1 MDPMNIALLL
11 LWLFLYI
18 SSSLAQ
24 SDPTFL
30 DLSIN
35 PTITVGQSFNATWR
49 WSGMRI
55 PYAHPL
61 IVTVGQD
68 NQASTTTT
76 STASPGVNTGV
87 VQLQVSETGSFRA
100 TLAMP
105 FSGFLL
111 FPPSTITQTAQ
122 FVVVPTT
129 LPDIIAKND
138 LHIHESTR
146 LKRPLTLQSV
156 LLRQCM
162 TQSIIYLNRQL
173 TNPSQHAIFPISF
186 DCFRNQSNINVA
198 QDIGDWFWNRLAR
211 YSTNSTQKST
221 TPSPTVDSLV
231 GVILGAIFGSL
242 SAFLLLAILV
252 YCVWRHRRRTLPRRN
267 TLSDLNSHG
276 FYPNRMSANSIPS
289 VERSLGKGEEENWDA
304 YTESSLAPSDS
315 VSRVVWSFSQ
325 GKKKVRPLATST
337 ALATQSST
345 ASNDSRES
353 KPDADATPDS
363 GRYRSA
369 NIDLPYKIP
378 MIIMTTATPSP
389 PSTTVS

>member
-24 SDPTFL
+24 IDPNSL

-35 PTITVGQSFNATWR
+35 PTITVGQSFDATWR
-49 WSGMRI
+49 WNGAKI
-55 PYAHPL
+55 PFPHPL
-61 IVTVGQD
+61 IVRVGENDQD
-68 NQASTTTT
+68 QPSITTL
-76 STASPGVNTGV
+76 TASPGVSNGV
-87 VQLQVSETGSFRA
+87 VRLQVSETGSFRA

-105 FSGFLL
+105 FSGPPPPIMPLL
-111 FPPSTITQTAQ
+111 SPSTASGISQISTTPVIGSGTQSLSTFTPLPAASTMLSIIST
-122 FVVVPTT
+122 PTT
-129 LPDIIAKND
+129 STD
-138 LHIHESTR
+138 L
-146 LKRPLTLQSV
+146 
-156 LLRQCM
+156 
-162 TQSIIYLNRQL
+162 
-173 TNPSQHAIFPISF
+173 
-186 DCFRNQSNINVA
+186 
-198 QDIGDWFWNRLAR
+198 
-211 YSTNSTQKST
+211 TNSTQQST
-221 TPSPTVDSLV
+221 TPSPGMQSDTSVNSLV
-231 GVILGAIFGSL
+231 GIILGAIFGSL
-242 SAFLLLAILV
+242 SAFLLLTILV

-267 TLSDLNSHG
+267 TLSDLNSNG
-276 FYPNRMSANSIPS
+276 FYPNRMSANAIPS
-289 VERSLGKGEEENWDA
+289 VEQPLDKEEEENWDA

-337 ALATQSST
+337 TLATQSST
-345 ASNDSRES
+345 AANDSRES
-353 KPDADATPDS
+353 KPDATPDS

>member
-24 SDPTFL
+24 IDPNSL

-35 PTITVGQSFNATWR
+35 PTITVGQSFDATWR
-49 WSGMRI
+49 WNGAKI
-55 PYAHPL
+55 PFPHPL
-61 IVTVGQD
+61 IVRVGENDQD
-68 NQASTTTT
+68 QPSITTL
-76 STASPGVNTGV
+76 TASPGVSNGV
-87 VQLQVSETGSFRA
+87 VRLQVSETGSFRA

-105 FSGFLL
+105 FSGF
-111 FPPSTITQTAQ
+111 FFIPPSTITQTAQ

-129 LPDIIAKND
+129 LPDTTPPPPIMP
-138 LHIHESTR
+138 LLSPSTASGISQISTT
-146 LKRPLTLQSV
+146 PVFGSG
-156 LLRQCM
+156 
-162 TQSIIYLNRQL
+162 TQSLSTFTPLPAASTITPTTSTDL
-173 TNPSQHAIFPISF
+173 
-186 DCFRNQSNINVA
+186 
-198 QDIGDWFWNRLAR
+198 
-211 YSTNSTQKST
+211 TNSTQQST
-221 TPSPTVDSLV
+221 TPSPAMQSDTSVNSLV
-231 GVILGAIFGSL
+231 GIILGAIFGSL
-242 SAFLLLAILV
+242 SAFLLLTILV

-267 TLSDLNSHG
+267 TLSDLNSNG
-276 FYPNRMSANSIPS
+276 FYPNRMSANAIPS
-289 VERSLGKGEEENWDA
+289 VEQALDKEEENWDA

-337 ALATQSST
+337 TLATQSST
-345 ASNDSRES
+345 AANDSRES
-353 KPDADATPDS
+353 KPDATSDS

-369 NIDLPYKIP
+369 NTDLPYKIP